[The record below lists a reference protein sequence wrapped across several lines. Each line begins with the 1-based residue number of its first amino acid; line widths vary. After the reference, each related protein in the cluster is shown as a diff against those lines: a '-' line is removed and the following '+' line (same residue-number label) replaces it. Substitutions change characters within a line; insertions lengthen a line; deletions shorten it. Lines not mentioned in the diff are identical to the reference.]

1 MVEKIVQEIQE
12 GSGYMAAIVEG
23 AV

>member
-12 GSGYMAAIVEG
+12 GSGYMTAIVEG